1 MSHQNEEP
9 LGEVIRQFLQIYG
22 LEPRLEETRLIAS
35 WEKVVGK
42 MIAKHTMDLHVHK
55 RTLYVRI
62 DSDALRN
69 ELSYAKSLIVKNL
82 NKEAGKEVIDE
93 IVFR

>member
-1 MSHQNEEP
+1 MSNQNEQP
-9 LGEVIRQFLQIYG
+9 LGDVIRQFLQIFR
-22 LEPRLEETRLIAS
+22 LEPRLEEIRLINS

-55 RTLYVRI
+55 RKLFVRI

-69 ELSYAKSLIVKNL
+69 ELGYAKSLILKNL